1 MVHRTP
7 HISAMHHDE
16 TSDLKIVAEN
26 FEENLEVRRH
36 CDHVLCH
43 VIQRYT

>member
-16 TSDLKIVAEN
+16 TPDLKIVAEKL
-26 FEENLEVRRH
+26 EESLEVCWH
-36 CDHVLCH
+36 CDQLRCC
-43 VIQRYT
+43 VILRYT